1 MKFKNHMQIALEE
14 AKEAGSRGEIP
25 VGAAVVSSK
34 GVLISRSGNQTRAL
48 ADPSAH
54 AEMLAIRE
62 ACKILNSE
70 RIPDCDL
77 YVTLEPCAMCAGLI
91 SNSRIRRLYFG
102 AADSKS
108 GAVLHGP
115 RVFEHAQCHHKPEVY
130 DSINIT
136 ECEKLLKEFF
146 KALR

>member
-1 MKFKNHMQIALEE
+1 MQIALEE

>member
-1 MKFKNHMQIALEE
+1 MQIALEE

-136 ECEKLLKEFF
+136 ECENLLKEFF

>member
-1 MKFKNHMQIALEE
+1 MQIALEE

-77 YVTLEPCAMCAGLI
+77 YVTLEPCAMCAGVI

>member
-1 MKFKNHMQIALEE
+1 MQIALDE
-14 AKEAGSRGEIP
+14 AKAAGHRGEIP
-25 VGAAVVSSK
+25 VGAVVVSSK

-48 ADPSAH
+48 SDPSAH

-77 YVTLEPCAMCAGLI
+77 YVTLEPCAMCAGII

-115 RVFEHAQCHHKPEVY
+115 RVFEHTQCHHKPEVY
-130 DSINIT
+130 DTINIT
-136 ECEKLLKEFF
+136 ECENLLKEFF
-146 KALR
+146 KVLR

>member
-1 MKFKNHMQIALEE
+1 MQIALDE
-14 AKEAGSRGEIP
+14 AKAAGSRGEIP
-25 VGAAVVSSK
+25 VGDALLASE
-34 GVLISRSGNQTRAL
+34 GVLISRSRNQTRAVS
-48 ADPSAH
+48 DHSAH

-77 YVTLEPCAMCAGLI
+77 YVTLEPCAMCAGVI

-102 AADSKS
+102 ASDSKS
-108 GAVLHGP
+108 GAVIHGA
-115 RVFEHAQCHHKPEVY
+115 RIFEHAQCHHKPEVY

-136 ECEKLLKEFF
+136 ECENLLKEFF
-146 KALR
+146 KVLR

>member
-1 MKFKNHMQIALEE
+1 MQIALEE

-102 AADSKS
+102 AVDSKS

-136 ECEKLLKEFF
+136 ECENLLKEFF

>member
-1 MKFKNHMQIALEE
+1 M
-14 AKEAGSRGEIP
+14 
-25 VGAAVVSSK
+25 
-34 GVLISRSGNQTRAL
+34 

>member
-1 MKFKNHMQIALEE
+1 MKFKNHMQIALDE
-14 AKEAGSRGEIP
+14 AKAAGSRGEIP
-25 VGAAVVSSK
+25 VGAAVVSSE

-48 ADPSAH
+48 SDPSAH

-77 YVTLEPCAMCAGLI
+77 YVTLEPCAMCAGVI

-102 AADSKS
+102 ASDSQNLTIK
-108 GAVLHGP
+108 VVQIL
-115 RVFEHAQCHHKPEVY
+115 EHAQCHHKPEVY

-136 ECEKLLKEFF
+136 ECENLLKKFF
-146 KALR
+146 KVLR

>member
-1 MKFKNHMQIALEE
+1 MQIALEE

-62 ACKILNSE
+62 ACKVLNSE

-102 AADSKS
+102 AVDSKS

>member
-1 MKFKNHMQIALEE
+1 MQIALEE

-102 AADSKS
+102 AVDSKS

-130 DSINIT
+130 DTINII
-136 ECEKLLKEFF
+136 ECENLLKEFF
-146 KALR
+146 KVLR

>member
-1 MKFKNHMQIALEE
+1 MKFKNHMQIALDE
-14 AKEAGSRGEIP
+14 AKAAGSRGEIP
-25 VGAAVVSSK
+25 VGAAVVSSE

-48 ADPSAH
+48 SDPSAH

-77 YVTLEPCAMCAGLI
+77 YVTLEPCAMCAGVI

-102 AADSKS
+102 CLLYTSPS
-108 GAVLHGP
+108 P
-115 RVFEHAQCHHKPEVY
+115 RDMRRSRMPSSA
-130 DSINIT
+130 
-136 ECEKLLKEFF
+136 
-146 KALR
+146 

>member
-54 AEMLAIRE
+54 AEILAIRE

-102 AADSKS
+102 AVDSKS

-136 ECEKLLKEFF
+136 ECENLLKEFF

>member
-1 MKFKNHMQIALEE
+1 MQIALDE
-14 AKEAGSRGEIP
+14 AKAAGHRGEIP
-25 VGAAVVSSK
+25 VGAVVVSSK

-48 ADPSAH
+48 SDPSAH

-77 YVTLEPCAMCAGLI
+77 YVTLEPCAMCAGII

-130 DSINIT
+130 DTINIT
-136 ECEKLLKEFF
+136 ECENLLKEFF
-146 KALR
+146 KVLR

>member
-77 YVTLEPCAMCAGLI
+77 YVTLEPCAMCAGVI